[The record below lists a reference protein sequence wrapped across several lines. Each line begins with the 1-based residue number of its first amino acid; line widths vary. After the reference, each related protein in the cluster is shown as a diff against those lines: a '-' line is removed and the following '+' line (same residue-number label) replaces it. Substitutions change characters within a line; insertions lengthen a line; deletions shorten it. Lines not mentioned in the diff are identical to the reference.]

1 MTKTT
6 PAFSENDKNDQ
17 TPVDKVDAKKD
28 ATPDVKASSPE
39 ESSVDFVYVSNGDG
53 TFDRVARS
61 EVEARLASRP
71 ATAKQSRQYEPEP
84 IKEPD
89 EFYVHLAD
97 GSVERVAEPDLP
109 TVAGSNAP
117 NGHWERDGKVYVVT
131 AIYPAETVVEGK

>member
-6 PAFSENDKNDQ
+6 PAFSENDKTGQ
-17 TPVDKVDAKKD
+17 ADKAEVKKD
-28 ATPDVKASSPE
+28 NADVKASSPE

-84 IKEPD
+84 VKEPD